1 MSRMQRRV
9 FLVSVV
15 GLATACPDRSLR
27 DQSKQ
32 GCFSLEV
39 LLSKEGSSE
48 PELLENGGT
57 LRSGDR
63 FALRLTVLEPL
74 YLYVEHH
81 AASGTAGT
89 LHPSP
94 PSPPLLTLPGTP
106 LTVPADG
113 SLQLDDR
120 TGRESLWVVA
130 SRTLLSVEQAQAVV
144 KEASSGQTTE
154 REPPPT
160 STVRGSGG
168 RGKVLWGGLRDSGL
182 GVIRFRLNH
191 V

>member
-1 MSRMQRRV
+1 MFGMQRRV
-9 FLVSVV
+9 FLLGVA
-15 GLATACPDRSLR
+15 GLSAACATRSLR
-27 DQSKQ
+27 EQSRG

-39 LLSKEGSSE
+39 LLPSEGGAE

-81 AASGTAGT
+81 AASGGT
-89 LHPSP
+89 GILHPSA
-94 PSPPLLTLPGTP
+94 PSQPAVTQPGLLLLVPSDGT
-106 LTVPADG
+106 
-113 SLQLDDR
+113 LQLDER
-120 TGRESLWVVA
+120 AGRESIWVVA
-130 SRTLLSVEQAQAVV
+130 SRSLLSVEQARAAV
-144 KEASSGQTTE
+144 KEAATGQTTE

-160 STVRGSGG
+160 STVRGTGG
-168 RGKVLWGGLRDSGL
+168 RGKVLWGGLTESGL
-182 GVIRFRLNH
+182 GVIRFRLSH